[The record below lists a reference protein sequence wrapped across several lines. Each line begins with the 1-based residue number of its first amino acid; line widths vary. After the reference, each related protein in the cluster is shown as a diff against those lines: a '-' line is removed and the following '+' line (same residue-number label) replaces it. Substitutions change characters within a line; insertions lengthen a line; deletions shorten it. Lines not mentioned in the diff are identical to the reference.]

1 MEKLLGKRIY
11 FIEYVRLY
19 YILELERSK
28 ENEVKIKTLF
38 QQKDNEIKE
47 KQEKISELEKKVIY

>member
-1 MEKLLGKRIY
+1 MNILFCICANFIAEMEK
-11 FIEYVRLY
+11 
-19 YILELERSK
+19 SK

-47 KQEKISELEKKVIY
+47 KQEKISELEKKVI